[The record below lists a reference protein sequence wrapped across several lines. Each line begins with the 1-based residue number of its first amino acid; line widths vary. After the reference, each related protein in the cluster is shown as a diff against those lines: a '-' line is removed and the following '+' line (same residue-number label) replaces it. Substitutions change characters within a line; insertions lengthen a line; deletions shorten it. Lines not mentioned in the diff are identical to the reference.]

1 MGKPVEVE
9 NCRAGGFDLDSFS
22 RMSPDM
28 VKSIP
33 DTFIFGSKISK
44 TVFRNF

>member
-1 MGKPVEVE
+1 MRKPIEVK

-28 VKSIP
+28 VKSVP
-33 DTFIFGSKISK
+33 DTFNFGSKISN